1 MLKKSMLIACFFV
14 GIQTLHAQ
22 SLGSLV
28 NTAKNAVTQAV
39 SSAKDNVQAALI
51 GTQTVTVKQ
60 LVGTWTYQQPA
71 LVFESNN
78 LLNQVGAAAFT
89 EKAEK
94 SAGYLSKFGVKAGS
108 LSITFNDNGH
118 YAATL
123 KGRSIS
129 GTYKLNGATL
139 TLVAPQRVVTV
150 PVNAKLQGNQLQLA
164 VHADKL
170 LPLLQTLIGSASQV
184 TEQAAT
190 ITSVL
195 KQYKGAFLGLK
206 LKK

>member
-1 MLKKSMLIACFFV
+1 MLKKTMMMACFFV
-14 GIQTLHAQ
+14 GMQALHAQ

-28 NTAKNAVTQAV
+28 NTAKNAASQAV

-60 LVGTWTYQQPA
+60 IVGTWTYQQPA

-94 SAGYLSKFGVKAGS
+94 SVAGYLSKFGVKAGS

-118 YAATL
+118 YSATL
-123 KGRSIS
+123 KGRTIS

-139 TLVAPQRVVTV
+139 TRSCY
-150 PVNAKLQGNQLQLA
+150 
-164 VHADKL
+164 
-170 LPLLQTLIGSASQV
+170 SAS
-184 TEQAAT
+184 
-190 ITSVL
+190 
-195 KQYKGAFLGLK
+195 
-206 LKK
+206 